1 MGRPQSNGLI
11 ELVDSK
17 SQDSGFFCM
26 QLVSYLNE
34 EVKMGTPEYADP
46 WEVRFTQA
54 KQHRCAYM
62 NKCPIFARTKA
73 KQHKIPVQLSLNFLI

>member
-34 EVKMGTPEYADP
+34 EVKMGTPKYADL

-54 KQHRCAYM
+54 KLHRCAYM

-73 KQHKIPVQLSLNFLI
+73 KQSKTPVQLSLNF